1 MMTSM
6 TATAAVH
13 TAKPTALAQ
22 LHQAIR
28 RHAFQL
34 PAAAHW
40 SDLAWQELLLDQLI
54 CSAGNGRNACS
65 IIGLVV
71 PEQQQVYLSLEQ
83 ADLLQLA
90 QTRAVLHWLA
100 VEAAKFGVPSLYL
113 HCPRQ
118 HRQALQQLGWSAMP
132 GEPTPDNKSDHST
145 RHGVDEE
152 TRLQLSLRAYR
163 QAWQHEL
170 LSLCTSL
177 GIDSDYGAR
186 HRLRLQAVPDDLT
199 AMGQD
204 CFQRP
209 QQASAAT
216 ARAWHRMQQAA
227 ATDGVTLQLVSAWR
241 SYPQQADIVRR
252 KLAAGQS
259 LKNILQVS
267 AAPGFSE
274 HHNGRALDLNTPD
287 CQALETEFADTA
299 AYAWLR
305 DNAVDYGFVESYP
318 QHNHHRLAW
327 EPWHWCYQ
335 RQL

>member
-6 TATAAVH
+6 TATATVH

-40 SDLAWQELLLDQLI
+40 SDLAWHELLLDQLI
-54 CSAGNGRNACS
+54 CSASAGRDACS

-71 PEQQQVYLSLEQ
+71 PEQQQIYLSLEH
-83 ADLLQLA
+83 ADLLQHA
-90 QTRAVLHWLA
+90 QTQAVLHWLA
-100 VEAAKFGVPSLYL
+100 SEAAKFGVQSLYL
-113 HCPRQ
+113 HCPQQQLRS
-118 HRQALQQLGWSAMP
+118 LQQLGWSATQA
-132 GEPTPDNKSDHST
+132 EPTSDHESD
-145 RHGVDEE
+145 HAMQHELVEASCM
-152 TRLQLSLRAYR
+152 QLSLRDYR

-170 LSLCTSL
+170 LSLCSTL

-199 AMGQD
+199 DMGQD

-209 QQASAAT
+209 QQASAAC
-216 ARAWHRMQQAA
+216 AKAWHRMQQAA
-227 ATDGVTLQLVSAWR
+227 AADEVTLQLVSAWR
-241 SYPQQADIVRR
+241 SYQQQAAIVRR

-259 LKNILQVS
+259 LNKILQVS

-274 HHNGRALDLNTPD
+274 HHSGRALDLNTPD
-287 CQALETEFADTA
+287 CQPLETEFAHTA

-305 DNAVDYGFVESYP
+305 DNAAAYGFVESYP
-318 QHNHHRLAW
+318 QHNHHQLAW
-327 EPWHWCYQ
+327 EPWHWCYRHQ
-335 RQL
+335 R

>member
-1 MMTSM
+1 MMGSM

-13 TAKPTALAQ
+13 IPKPTALAQ

-40 SDLAWQELLLDQLI
+40 SDLAWHELLLDQLI
-54 CSAGNGRNACS
+54 CSAGAGRDACS

-71 PEQQQVYLSLEQ
+71 PEQQQIYLSLEH
-83 ADLLQLA
+83 ADLLQHA
-90 QTRAVLHWLA
+90 QTQAVLHWLA

-118 HRQALQQLGWSAMP
+118 HRQDLQQLGWSAMQA
-132 GEPTPDNKSDHST
+132 EPTSDNESDHT
-145 RHGVDEE
+145 AQHEVAAE
-152 TRLQLSLRAYR
+152 TSLQLSLRDYR
-163 QAWQHEL
+163 QGWQHEL

-199 AMGQD
+199 DMGQD

-216 ARAWHRMQQAA
+216 AQAWHSMQQAA
-227 ATDGVTLQLVSAWR
+227 AADGVTLQLVSAWR
-241 SYPQQADIVRR
+241 SYQQQAAIVRR

-259 LKNILQVS
+259 LYEILRVS

-274 HHNGRALDLNTPD
+274 HHSGRALDLNTPD
-287 CQALETEFADTA
+287 CQPLETEFAHTS

-305 DNAVDYGFVESYP
+305 DNAAS
-318 QHNHHRLAW
+318 LW
-327 EPWHWCYQ
+327 IC
-335 RQL
+335 

>member
-1 MMTSM
+1 MMGSM
-6 TATAAVH
+6 TATADVH
-13 TAKPTALAQ
+13 IPPPTALAE
-22 LHQAIR
+22 LHQAMR

-40 SDLAWQELLLDQLI
+40 SDLAWHELLLDQLI
-54 CSAGNGRNACS
+54 CSAGAGRDAYP

-71 PEQQQVYLSLEQ
+71 PEQQQIYLSLEH
-83 ADLLQLA
+83 ADLLQHA
-90 QTRAVLHWLA
+90 QTQAVLHRLA

-113 HCPRQ
+113 RCPRQ
-118 HRQALQQLGWSAMP
+118 HRQGLQQLGWSAVP
-132 GEPTPDNKSDHST
+132 GEPTSDDESDHT
-145 RHGVDEE
+145 AQHEVAAE
-152 TRLQLSLRAYR
+152 TRLQLSLRDYR

-170 LSLCTSL
+170 LSLCTTL

-199 AMGQD
+199 DMGQD

-216 ARAWHRMQQAA
+216 AQAWFSMQLAA
-227 ATDGVTLQLVSAWR
+227 AADDVTLHLVSAWR
-241 SYPQQADIVRR
+241 SYQQQAAIVRR

-259 LKNILQVS
+259 LYEILRVS

-274 HHNGRALDLNTPD
+274 HHSGRALDLNTPD
-287 CQALETEFADTA
+287 CQALETEFANTS

-305 DNAVDYGFVESYP
+305 DNAVDYGFIESYP
-318 QHNHHRLAW
+318 QHNHHQLAW
-327 EPWHWCYQ
+327 EPWHWCY
-335 RQL
+335 RHEC